1 MNENMTSSGTLKRI
15 TGLVKL
21 ESSRFR
27 KAFLTLV
34 AIAVAFLLIAGQ
46 ALGLPPIDGL
56 ATAAI
61 VTVVLVSLMLDYIIQ
76 WVGPAAME
84 VYRDD
89 KNTALDRQIDFVKNK
104 KPAFVK
110 LCEYSTA
117 TIEELL
123 QALAD
128 CDRLKKLDL
137 LICDPATALTDLQGD
152 RILNSIMRLPRTFTL
167 PVLARF
173 DHVEIR
179 CYGSQ
184 ARMRGRNFGD
194 QLIAMGWYT
203 FDRRPELDRRKMPQI
218 WGDKNATVV
227 VPCSEESGVSLRDM
241 YNQVFDNMW
250 RDALPLA
257 QAISPDRV
265 TYNKSLEEAL
275 PEPEWLEKV
284 SGGQQKPGDVPETTA
299 GVSGDVR

>member
-1 MNENMTSSGTLKRI
+1 MNANVTSSGTLKRI

-21 ESSRFR
+21 EGSRFR
-27 KAFLTLV
+27 KAFLTLL

-84 VYRDD
+84 VYRND
-89 KNTALDRQIDFVKNK
+89 KPAALDRQIDFVKNK

-128 CDRLKKLDL
+128 CDRVKKLDL
-137 LICDPATALTDLQGD
+137 LICDPAAALTDLQRD
-152 RILNSIMRLPRTFTL
+152 RIVLSIRRLPRFFPL
-167 PVLARF
+167 SSVLQRTR
-173 DHVEIR
+173 VEIR

-184 ARMRGRNFGD
+184 ASMRGRNFGD

-203 FDRRPELDRRKMPQI
+203 FDPRPELERTMPQI
-218 WGDKNATVV
+218 WGGNNAIVV
-227 VPCSEESGVSLRDM
+227 VPCSEESGISLRDM

-257 QAISPDRV
+257 QAISPDRDAH
-265 TYNKSLEEAL
+265 YKSLWEL
-275 PEPEWLEKV
+275 LEPEWLEKV
-284 SGGQQKPGDVPETTA
+284 SGARQKSGDIPETTA
-299 GVSGDVR
+299 GISGDVR